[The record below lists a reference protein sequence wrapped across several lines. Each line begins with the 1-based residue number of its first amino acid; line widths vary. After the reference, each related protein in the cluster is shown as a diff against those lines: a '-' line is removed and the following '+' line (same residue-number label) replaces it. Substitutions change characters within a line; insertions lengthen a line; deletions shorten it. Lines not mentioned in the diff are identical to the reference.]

1 MKVQNAAVRPFD
13 IGQVEGEIR
22 ETVHQRPAHI
32 QALAPPPR
40 TPAPPVP
47 DYVSH
52 REDVTEIGKLSAEA
66 MVKEYEATAQEI
78 EAMGEIVRD
87 MVQRCEQ
94 IAASAST
101 MLQDVKTTAMRYRK
115 EGKRMFNEIEACS
128 NVTEEVRRTC
138 ENFRDKIAAKGSESA
153 P

>member
-1 MKVQNAAVRPFD
+1 VTIDVGRVGIWTAAF
-13 IGQVEGEIR
+13 EGHPSARAR
-22 ETVHQRPAHI
+22 EA
-32 QALAPPPR
+32 
-40 TPAPPVP
+40 
-47 DYVSH
+47 
-52 REDVTEIGKLSAEA
+52 
-66 MVKEYEATAQEI
+66 AQEI

-115 EGKRMFNEIEACS
+115 EGKRMFNEIESCS
-128 NVTEEVRRTC
+128 SATDEVRRMC
-138 ENFRDKIAAKGSESA
+138 ETFRDKIETKAETT

>member
-1 MKVQNAAVRPFD
+1 MTAQNA
-13 IGQVEGEIR
+13 
-22 ETVHQRPAHI
+22 TVSNVHAIERRT
-32 QALAPPPR
+32 PPP
-40 TPAPPVP
+40 AVP
-47 DYVSH
+47 EYVSH
-52 REDVTEIGKLSAEA
+52 REDVTEIGKLSAVA

-138 ENFRDKIAAKGSESA
+138 ENFRDKIAAKGGEST